1 MMKKEINKTCIC
13 NANNY
18 NAKSL
23 FLTIQQYTYVKQ
35 LVWSNLT
42 HLLYVFVRRKRKLC
56 DNT

>member
-13 NANNY
+13 NNNNHNAN
-18 NAKSL
+18 SL

-42 HLLYVFVRRKRKLC
+42 HLLYVFVRRKRKLR